1 MARKVVQTDLDDEEY
16 RLLKKATER
25 RGITIKAGL
34 REAIL
39 QWVRAQIP
47 VSEDPLFKL
56 EPVRTGVKTDSSNL
70 DGALCREEKA

>member
-1 MARKVVQTDLDDEEY
+1 MARKVVQTDLDDEY
-16 RLLKKATER
+16 RLLKKATEK

-39 QWVRAQIP
+39 QWVSTQIP
-47 VSEDPLFKL
+47 VSEGPLFKL

-70 DGALCREEKA
+70 DGALYREKA